1 MMSITKLIPTL
12 VSAIAA
18 IWVVAIALLSVQNA
32 TPVSLQFLGF
42 SSIQLPVGLVLAVS
56 IGLGMIGGALVLSV
70 FRKGRNFS

>member
-1 MMSITKLIPTL
+1 MPITKLIPTV

-42 SSIQLPVGLVLAVS
+42 SSIQLPVGLVLATS
-56 IGLGMIGGALVLSV
+56 TGLGMIGGALALSV
-70 FRKGRNFS
+70 FSKGRHVS

>member
-1 MMSITKLIPTL
+1 MPITKLIPIL

-42 SSIQLPVGLVLAVS
+42 SSIQLPVGLVLAAS
-56 IGLGMIGGALVLSV
+56 TGLGMIGGALVLSV
-70 FRKGRNFS
+70 LSKGRNFS

>member
-1 MMSITKLIPTL
+1 MPITKLIPTV

-42 SSIQLPVGLVLAVS
+42 SSIQLPVGLVLAS
-56 IGLGMIGGALVLSV
+56 STGLGMIGGAMALSL
-70 FRKGRNFS
+70 FRKGRNVS